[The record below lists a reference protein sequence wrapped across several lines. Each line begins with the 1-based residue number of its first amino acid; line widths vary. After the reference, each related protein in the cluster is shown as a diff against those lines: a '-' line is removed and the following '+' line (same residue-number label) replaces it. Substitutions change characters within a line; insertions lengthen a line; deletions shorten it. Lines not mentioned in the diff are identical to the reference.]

1 MIPSPNLMPWLIGSS
16 LRMAKRL
23 PEYPVMIPYK
33 ELQSLLE
40 AVRELPVLR
49 KENAWQKEQILAL
62 RMLYSE
68 CLEKINE
75 LNELI

>member
-1 MIPSPNLMPWLIGSS
+1 
-16 LRMAKRL
+16 
-23 PEYPVMIPYK
+23 MIPYK

-40 AVRELPVLR
+40 AVRELPELR

-68 CLEKINE
+68 CLEKIKE

>member
-1 MIPSPNLMPWLIGSS
+1 MP
-16 LRMAKRL
+16 KRL
-23 PEYPVMIPYK
+23 PDYPVMIPYK

-40 AVRELPVLR
+40 AVRELPELR

-68 CLEKINE
+68 CLEKIKE

>member
-1 MIPSPNLMPWLIGSS
+1 MPWLIGSS

-40 AVRELPVLR
+40 AVRELPELR

>member
-1 MIPSPNLMPWLIGSS
+1 
-16 LRMAKRL
+16 
-23 PEYPVMIPYK
+23 MIPYK

-40 AVRELPVLR
+40 AVRELPELR

-62 RMLYSE
+62 RILYQE
-68 CLEKINE
+68 CLEKIKE